1 MATKILLVIGKKAKI
16 KLQIRKCRQLC
27 LLSRLVL
34 VDKVMFYVFAILL
47 RLYLCRRHRCCDK
60 TTGTKF
66 FLQDLAFFKWQS
78 FRAFYAKARS
88 ITILEKAAI
97 NTIQKLQL
105 MALKK
110 VYSVLYNFVC
120 RKV

>member
-47 RLYLCRRHRCCDK
+47 RLYLCRRRHRCCDK
-60 TTGTKF
+60 SPRAAPEPN
-66 FLQDLAFFKWQS
+66 FLQDMAF
-78 FRAFYAKARS
+78 
-88 ITILEKAAI
+88 
-97 NTIQKLQL
+97 
-105 MALKK
+105 
-110 VYSVLYNFVC
+110 V
-120 RKV
+120 